1 MPGMSPRP
9 GLLPGEGRELLIPGR
24 LWPEKG
30 KKKRRDEGEGIRLQ
44 QSEFVTKRET
54 SPSLRI
60 RRKRRPS
67 FAGKTYLQELSA
79 YCTVERC
86 VE

>member
-60 RRKRRPS
+60 RRKRRNLLPEKRIYRG
-67 FAGKTYLQELSA
+67 FLLIVKW
-79 YCTVERC
+79 
-86 VE
+86 